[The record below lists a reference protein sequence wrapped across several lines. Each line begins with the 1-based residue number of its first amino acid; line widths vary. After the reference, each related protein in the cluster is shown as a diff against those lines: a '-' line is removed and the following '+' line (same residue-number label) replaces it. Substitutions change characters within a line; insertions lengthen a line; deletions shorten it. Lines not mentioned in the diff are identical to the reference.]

1 MGFKGSALSGVQGQR
16 PRPYPPLTCPRTLM
30 DPRLLRLYEA
40 ELAHVRDMGAEF
52 ARDFPKIAGRLN
64 LGSMEVADPYVER
77 LLEGFA
83 FLTARVQLKLEAE
96 FPTFTQSLL
105 QMVYPHYMAPTPS
118 MAVVRF
124 TPDAGLRTTLQGVT
138 IPAGSEL
145 RSLLGTEDQTNCEFR
160 TAHEVQLMPIEL
172 AEAEY
177 VASPAAVAALGLPET
192 RGVKAAIRLRLR
204 TLGEA
209 PFNKVPLE
217 KLTFFMGGPEGA
229 RVRLY
234 EQLIANVAAIHV
246 RPSVRPVPWQDQL
259 PLSSIQAVGF
269 EPEQAML
276 PRAPQSFDGYRL
288 LQEYYAMPERFLFVE
303 LGGLDR
309 ATIRTAGRELDIVL
323 LLNRSEPSLAAG
335 FGPDHLA
342 LFCTPAANLFS
353 RRSDR
358 INLAER
364 DAEHLIVP
372 DRMRPLDFEVF
383 SVGAVEGFTPDGG
396 PPQPFLP
403 FYAANDLSRNPDHRS
418 YYTLRRHPRL
428 PSARSRQR
436 GPRSSYLG
444 HETYI
449 SLVDPDQAPH
459 NQNLRQLGLDLM
471 CTNRDLAL
479 SMPVGKHHT
488 DFTLASNAPV
498 TAIRCL
504 VGPTAPRPCRGEGD
518 YAWRFISHLGLN
530 YLSLVDTDAAQG
542 AAALRELLRLYV
554 PSTGSLA
561 ARQLEGVVSIACRPV
576 VRRIPGA
583 GPAAAGRGLQLTLT
597 LDEGAFGGA
606 GGIVLAAVLDRF
618 FAKYV
623 SINAFTETIM
633 RSQERGEVMRWPMR
647 LGLTPAL

>member
-1 MGFKGSALSGVQGQR
+1 
-16 PRPYPPLTCPRTLM
+16 
-30 DPRLLRLYEA
+30 
-40 ELAHVRDMGAEF
+40 MGAEF

-64 LGSMEVADPYVER
+64 MGSLDVADPYVER

-118 MAVVRF
+118 MAVVRMI
-124 TPDAGLRTTLQGVT
+124 PDAALRTMPQGVT
-138 IPAGSEL
+138 IAAQTEL
-145 RSLLGTEDQTNCEFR
+145 RSLLGTEDQTNCAFR
-160 TAHEVQLMPIEL
+160 TGHAVHLLPVEL

-177 VASPAAVAALGLPET
+177 VASPAAVSALGLPEQ

-204 TLGEA
+204 ATGEA
-209 PFNKVPLE
+209 PFNKILLDH
-217 KLTFFMGGPEGA
+217 LTFFMGGPEGA
-229 RVRLY
+229 RARLY
-234 EQLIANVAAIHV
+234 EQLVANVAAIYV
-246 RPSVRPVPWQDQL
+246 RPGQRPVPWQESL
-259 PLSSIQAVGF
+259 PPTALRPLGF
-269 EPEQAML
+269 EPDEALL

-288 LQEYYAMPERFLFVE
+288 VQEYYAMPERFLFVE

-309 ATIRTAGRELDIVL
+309 AAIRTTGHELDIVL

-335 FGPDHLA
+335 FGPNHLA
-342 LFCTPAANLFS
+342 LFCTPAINLFP

-358 INLAER
+358 INLSER
-364 DAEHLIVP
+364 EVEHLIVP
-372 DRMRPLDFEVF
+372 DRVRPLDFEVF
-383 SVGAVEGFTPDGG
+383 AVRSVEGFAADGS

-418 YYTLRRHPRL
+418 YFSLRREPRL

-444 HETYI
+444 HETFI
-449 SLVDPDQAPH
+449 SLVDPDQAPYAS
-459 NQNLRQLGLDLM
+459 NLRQLGLDLL

-479 SMPVGKHHT
+479 SMPIGKQHT
-488 DFTLASNAPV
+488 DFTLATNAPV
-498 TAIRCL
+498 ASIRCL
-504 VGPTAPRPCRGEGD
+504 VGPTSPLPCRGEGD

-542 AAALRELLRLYV
+542 AAALREMLRLYV

-561 ARQLEGVVSIACRPV
+561 MRQLEGLLSVACRPV

-583 GPAAAGRGLQLTLT
+583 GPAAAGRGLQITLT
-597 LDEGAFGGA
+597 MDETAFGGA
-606 GGIVLAAVLDRF
+606 GSILLAAVLDQF

-633 RSQERGEVMRWPMR
+633 RSQERGEIMRWPMR
-647 LGLTPAL
+647 LGMRALL